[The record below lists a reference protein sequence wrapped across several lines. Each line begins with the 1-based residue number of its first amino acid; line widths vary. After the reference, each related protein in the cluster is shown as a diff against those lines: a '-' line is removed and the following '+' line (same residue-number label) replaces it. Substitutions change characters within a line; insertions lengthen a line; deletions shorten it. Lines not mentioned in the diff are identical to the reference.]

1 MERRLLKPKEVEK
14 VYNID
19 AGTLANWR
27 CQGRGPVY
35 VKYGRKVLYPNA
47 FFLIRGSIC
56 LDIFVFL

>member
-27 CQGRGPVY
+27 CQGIHIE
-35 VKYGRKVLYPNA
+35 A
-47 FFLIRGSIC
+47 SIKRR
-56 LDIFVFL
+56 

>member
-14 VYNID
+14 IYNID

-27 CQGRGPVY
+27 CQG
-35 VKYGRKVLYPNA
+35 NA
-47 FFLIRGSIC
+47 SFLIRGNLF

>member
-35 VKYGRKVLYPNA
+35 VKYGRKVLYP
-47 FFLIRGSIC
+47 IRALGG
-56 LDIFVFL
+56 LV